1 MSFTPSTRPAADQS
15 VAMTKLYRLH
25 LMELE
30 TADAITR
37 KTPRASKAKREA
49 LARAQKLLDLYFAL
63 GNIDFPASL

>member
-1 MSFTPSTRPAADQS
+1 
-15 VAMTKLYRLH
+15 MTKLYRLH